1 MQIEILKFIQ
11 STTLPFLDV
20 FFQIVT
26 MTGEESFYII
36 AAAIIFWCV
45 NKKFGYKLGFALL
58 TGTII
63 NTVLKDLVNASRPI
77 GVYGIRSLRVETA
90 TGQSFPSGHT
100 QGASI
105 FWISWMIQLKRK
117 WIYIVGT
124 TVILLVAYS
133 RMYLGVHYPIDV
145 IGGIV
150 IGTIWVLISNY
161 IFEYAESTKKTWILM
176 IMVVPML
183 IGMIFLREK
192 TYYTISGTV
201 LGFYIG
207 YVLES
212 KYVQFDVRNTAVKQ
226 LMKLVFGLTILMILK
241 TTLKQ
246 ILPISIF
253 SDFFRYFLI
262 GLWITVGA
270 PSVFKRFCGI
280 TEEKL
285 I

>member
-1 MQIEILKFIQ
+1 MQIQIIKFIQ
-11 STTLPFLDV
+11 SITSPFLDV

-26 MTGEESFYII
+26 MTGEEYFYII

-58 TGTII
+58 TGTIV
-63 NTVLKDLVNASRPI
+63 NTVLKNLVNASRPI
-77 GVYGIRSLRVETA
+77 GVSGIRSLRVQTA

-100 QGASI
+100 QGAST
-105 FWISWMIQLKRK
+105 FWVSWMIQLKRK
-117 WIYIVGT
+117 WIYVVGT
-124 TVILLVAYS
+124 AAIALVAYS

-150 IGTIWVLISNY
+150 IGTIWVFISNY
-161 IFEYAESTKKTWILM
+161 IFDYAESTKKAWILM
-176 IMVVPML
+176 IIIVPML

-201 LGFYIG
+201 LGFFIG

-212 KYVQFDVRNTAVKQ
+212 KYVQYDVRNTKIKQ
-226 LMKLVFGLTILMILK
+226 LIKLLAGLIVLITLK

-246 ILPISIF
+246 VLPLSIF
-253 SDFFRYFLI
+253 SDFFRYFVV
-262 GLWITVGA
+262 GLWITIGA
-270 PSVFKRFCGI
+270 PCIFKRFCGN
-280 TEEKL
+280 TEF
-285 I
+285 